1 MDPPSLLQR
10 ALQYYFG
17 LKPLGVFEVADT
29 IYGLNFKT
37 VAATLKAPEV
47 VKVRQC
53 LDSYFPHTP
62 QHTPKGQGTHSIIRS
77 VTCPVQWCRCPA
89 AHWLHCTRV

>member
-1 MDPPSLLQR
+1 MDSTVLQM

-47 VKVRQC
+47 VRVRQR
-53 LDSYFPHTP
+53 LNPS
-62 QHTPKGQGTHSIIRS
+62 
-77 VTCPVQWCRCPA
+77 
-89 AHWLHCTRV
+89 